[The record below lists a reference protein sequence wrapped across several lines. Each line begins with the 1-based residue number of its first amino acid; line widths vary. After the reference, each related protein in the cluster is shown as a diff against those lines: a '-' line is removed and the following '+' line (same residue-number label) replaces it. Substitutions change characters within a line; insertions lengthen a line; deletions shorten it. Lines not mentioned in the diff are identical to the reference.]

1 MSYSLILL
9 LAVAGDALPFGHSRS
24 RDLGI
29 VDSYMQ
35 DLHESAVKEITAH
48 RYEDNGSLPSSSSSS
63 DRYLQIKNP
72 CGYVKLNELEETYR
86 SATGVAFE
94 CSCQAYGFS
103 DSGETTCESKEPFC
117 CSSNFD
123 EGMDCTTATEKAVF
137 SVVPFSGYFV
147 PRPRSSRVC
156 MTFTGDD
163 ERKDSEICRTNEF
176 ARRQDT
182 FDGTFTCQ
190 AMFDGSL
197 CRDCTQCSDG
207 SEGGAYDCS
216 NVARSS
222 NFQVTCDGG
231 NGPNRTCRAQYGGK
245 VTNTE
250 PPTPSPSK
258 TPTSPAP
265 TLRPTPVPVQKDL
278 PSTSTLTPK
287 EDAPAEQPT
296 QPAQSD
302 KDSDRENA
310 DDSLQ
315 MIVGP
320 QSVLCA
326 DGFCTLSDE
335 EAAQQCNFY
344 ALSKY
349 GDAHFNSDGKAI
361 VENINTAKGPIAIG
375 QGCVMECRG
384 CYLVL
389 SPDGAATS
397 SGFSSRSWSFAG
409 TSMIAVLLATIG
421 LL

>member
-1 MSYSLILL
+1 MSYYSFILL

-48 RYEDNGSLPSSSSSS
+48 RYDANGPLPSSSSS
-63 DRYLQIKNP
+63 DRHLQIKNP
-72 CGYVKLNELEETYR
+72 CGYVKLSELEDAYR

-163 ERKDSEICRTNEF
+163 ERKDSEICRTNDFTRE
-176 ARRQDT
+176 DT

-222 NFQVTCDGG
+222 NFQVTCDVG
-231 NGPNRTCRAQYGGK
+231 NGPNRTCRAQYE
-245 VTNTE
+245 VTSTE

-258 TPTSPAP
+258 TP

-278 PSTSTLTPK
+278 PSTSTLIPK
-287 EDAPAEQPT
+287 EDAPASQPT

-302 KDSDRENA
+302 KDSDREHA

-315 MIVGP
+315 KIVGP

-326 DGFCTLSDE
+326 NGFCTLSDE

-349 GDAHFNSDGKAI
+349 GDANFNSDGKAI
-361 VENINTAKGPIAIG
+361 VENINTAKGPIEIG
-375 QGCVMECRG
+375 EGCVMECKG

-409 TSMIAVLLATIG
+409 TSTIALLLAIIG

>member
-1 MSYSLILL
+1 MFLKAMPMSYSLILL
-9 LAVAGDALPFGHSRS
+9 LAVAGDALPFGPSRS

-48 RYEDNGSLPSSSSSS
+48 RYDANGSLPSSSSS

-72 CGYVKLNELEETYR
+72 CGYVKLSEIEETYR
-86 SATGVAFE
+86 TATGVAFE

-117 CSSNFD
+117 CSPNFD
-123 EGMDCTTATEKAVF
+123 EGTIMDCTTATEKAVF

-163 ERKDSEICRTNEF
+163 ERKDSEICRTNDFTRE
-176 ARRQDT
+176 DT
-182 FDGTFTCQ
+182 FDGKFTCQ

-231 NGPNRTCRAQYGGK
+231 NGPNRTCRAQYE
-245 VTNTE
+245 VTSTE

-258 TPTSPAP
+258 TP

-278 PSTSTLTPK
+278 PSTSPQ
-287 EDAPAEQPT
+287 EDAPASQPT

-302 KDSDRENA
+302 LDSDREHA

-315 MIVGP
+315 KIVGP

-326 DGFCTLSDE
+326 DGFCNLSDE

-349 GDAHFNSDGKAI
+349 GDANFNSDGKAI
-361 VENINTAKGPIAIG
+361 VENINTAKGPIEIG
-375 QGCVMECRG
+375 EGCVMECKG

-389 SPDGAATS
+389 SPTS

-409 TSMIAVLLATIG
+409 TSTIALLLVIIG
-421 LL
+421 LLYM